1 MIAIPMGT
9 EGDYHLY
16 PESQV
21 KHIIVLEHIITFYM
35 LDVQFCITC
44 YTEEEMNYE
53 LQETTFLPKEDF
65 AHFKASI
72 LEGAIGFNPLL
83 CSERGDRSDKIRVPG
98 TDFVEDRNVRI
109 GDGSPC

>member
-1 MIAIPMGT
+1 MGT

-21 KHIIVLEHIITFYM
+21 KHIIVLEHVITFYM
-35 LDVQFCITC
+35 IDVQFCITC
-44 YTEEEMNYE
+44 YTEEEMHYE
-53 LQETTFLPKEDF
+53 FQETTFLPKEDF

-83 CSERGDRSDKIRVPG
+83 CSERGDRPDKIRVPG
-98 TDFVEDRNVRI
+98 STLDAYRDYRS
-109 GDGSPC
+109 GTGAAD

>member
-9 EGDYHLY
+9 AGDYHLY
-16 PESQV
+16 PESQI
-21 KHIIVLEHIITFYM
+21 KHIIVLKHMITLY
-35 LDVQFCITC
+35 LNNLQLYITDNS
-44 YTEEEMNYE
+44 EEDSIYGTN
-53 LQETTFLPKEDF
+53 TTFLSKKDF

-72 LEGAIGFNPLL
+72 LEGAIGFNSLL
-83 CSERGDRSDKIRVPG
+83 CSERRDRPDKIWLAG